1 MNTGFH
7 FEEDMDLFIME
18 MQDMPVILAL
28 MAAAVAVEIFLAVK
42 KDGRLGLALPGL
54 WLLRCVV
61 QAIVWMVQVSGYSS
75 VAAMGGTLAVAFL
88 VENIPALLLL
98 AVYGLCRLCKRW
110 KTVQQVKKTRIQEIG
125 RAHV

>member
-7 FEEDMDLFIME
+7 FEEDMDLFIVE

-61 QAIVWMVQVSGYSS
+61 QVIVWMVQVSGYSS

-88 VENIPALLLL
+88 VENIPTLLLL

-110 KTVQQVKKTRIQEIG
+110 KTVQQVKKTRIQDL
-125 RAHV
+125 

>member
-28 MAAAVAVEIFLAVK
+28 VAAAVAVEIFLAVK

-110 KTVQQVKKTRIQEIG
+110 KTVQQVKKTRIQDL
-125 RAHV
+125 

>member
-7 FEEDMDLFIME
+7 FEEDMDLFIVE
-18 MQDMPVILAL
+18 MQDVPVILIL
-28 MAAAVAVEIFLAVK
+28 MAAAIAVEVFLALK

-61 QAIVWMVQVSGYSS
+61 QLIVWMVQVSGYSS

-88 VENIPALLLL
+88 VENIPTLLLL

-110 KTVQQVKKTRIQEIG
+110 KTVQQVKKTRIQDL
-125 RAHV
+125 

>member
-7 FEEDMDLFIME
+7 FEEDMDLFIIE
-18 MQDMPVILAL
+18 MQDMPAILVL

-61 QAIVWMVQVSGYSS
+61 QVIVWMVQVSGYSS
-75 VAAMGGTLAVAFL
+75 VTAMGGTLVVAFL
-88 VENIPALLLL
+88 VENIPTLLLL

-110 KTVQQVKKTRIQEIG
+110 KTVQQVKRTRIQDL
-125 RAHV
+125 

>member
-75 VAAMGGTLAVAFL
+75 VAAMSGTLAVAFL
-88 VENIPALLLL
+88 VENIPTLLLL

-110 KTVQQVKKTRIQEIG
+110 KTVQQVKKTRIQDL
-125 RAHV
+125 

>member
-7 FEEDMDLFIME
+7 FEEDMDLFIVE

-28 MAAAVAVEIFLAVK
+28 MAAAVAVEIFLALK
-42 KDGRLGLALPGL
+42 QDGRLGLALPGL

-61 QAIVWMVQVSGYSS
+61 QLIVWMVQVSGYSS
-75 VAAMGGTLAVAFL
+75 VADMGGTLAVAFL
-88 VENIPALLLL
+88 VENIPTLLLL

-110 KTVQQVKKTRIQEIG
+110 KTVQQVKKTRIQDL
-125 RAHV
+125 